1 MRILAIL
8 FMFLVATQTFAAEE
22 PQEHRLVGKF
32 KLATGIYKKIA
43 PEGLFF
49 MIVNEKGE
57 DLAFPVSFEKASE
70 RENILKSL
78 DKTYLIDGSRAELA
92 VVNGNEE
99 VVQRVHV
106 LKIRSSREVALSEL
120 RPKMANVAEPM
131 QKAVT
136 KNEAGVSSPSLSG
149 LNDTVTNAAIFTA
162 GAALLG
168 SILLK

>member
-1 MRILAIL
+1 MRILAIFFMLLASAQL
-8 FMFLVATQTFAAEE
+8 FSAEDNK
-22 PQEHRLVGKF
+22 EHRLVGKF
-32 KLATGIYKKIA
+32 KVATGVYKEIA

-70 RENILKSL
+70 RENVLKSL
-78 DKTYLIDGSRAELA
+78 DRTYLIDGSRAELA
-92 VVNGNEE
+92 VVNANEE

-106 LKIRSSREVALSEL
+106 LKISSSREVALSEL
-120 RPKMANVAEPM
+120 RPKISDAPKPM
-131 QKAVT
+131 QKAVS
-136 KNEAGVSSPSLSG
+136 KNKAGVSSPNLSG

-162 GAALLG
+162 GAVLLG